1 MELKK
6 KLKRSANPDFLFL
19 EPSEMIVTEELR
31 NVARMGLRDIK
42 YDIGPFVT
50 LIDGPSFSF
59 HWQERPKLLL
69 GQIQDADKIALS
81 RVDLI
86 DAEEVDRIC
95 GLLDLGRSDLLQLS
109 KEKDSVIK
117 ELAQY
122 IAALEQ
128 G

>member
-1 MELKK
+1 M
-6 KLKRSANPDFLFL
+6 KRSANPDFLFL

-31 NVARMGLRDIK
+31 NVTRMGLRDIK

-59 HWQERPKLLL
+59 HWHERPKLLL

-86 DAEEVDRIC
+86 EDEEVNRIC
-95 GLLDLGRSDLLQLS
+95 GMLNLVRTDLLELS
-109 KEKDSVIK
+109 RESSSAIE
-117 ELAQY
+117 ELEQHLLS
-122 IAALEQ
+122 LEQ

>member
-1 MELKK
+1 M
-6 KLKRSANPDFLFL
+6 KRSANPDFLFL

-31 NVARMGLRDIK
+31 NVTRMGLRDIK

-86 DAEEVDRIC
+86 EDEEVNRIC
-95 GLLDLGRSDLLQLS
+95 GMLNLVRTDLLELS
-109 KEKDSVIK
+109 RENISSIE
-117 ELAQY
+117 ELEQHLLS
-122 IAALEQ
+122 LEQ